1 MQQLLRASCCVTP
14 GPVQQFRHTATNG
27 GTVSTVTIF
36 CREGACNV
44 ENHTRDNCPN
54 RAAATSPAWLG
65 TPREI
70 ADFLLDVDRARDE

>member
-1 MQQLLRASCCVTP
+1 M
-14 GPVQQFRHTATNG
+14 
-27 GTVSTVTIF
+27 STVTIF